1 MTTEIILIRH
11 GETAWNAERRLQG
24 HIDIPLNAEG
34 EQQARALGASLQHT
48 PLAAIISSDLQRAQ
62 QTAQAVAAWHKRQ
75 IHAVQIDQDL
85 RERCFGAF
93 EGLQYDEV
101 ARRYPQAFALW
112 QARDADA
119 LMPAGER
126 EGETFRQFYTRS
138 IAALGRWAARY
149 RGQSIVVVAHGGVL
163 ECAYRAACDIPLSTS
178 RTFAVLNASVN
189 RLIWQDGEFSLRSWG
204 DCTHLNALPMNL
216 DEVDRDV
223 SSKDLREDVEK
234 ALEKAVV

>member
-24 HIDIPLNAEG
+24 HIDISLNAEG
-34 EQQARALGASLQHT
+34 EHQARALGASLQYS
-48 PLAAIISSDLQRAQ
+48 PLAAIISSDLQRAK
-62 QTAQAVAAWHKRQ
+62 QTAQAVAAWHKRR

-93 EGLQYDEV
+93 EGLHYDEI

-126 EGETFRQFYTRS
+126 EGESFRQFYTRC
-138 IAALGRWAARY
+138 IAALGHWAARY
-149 RGQSIVVVAHGGVL
+149 QGQSIAVVAHGGVL
-163 ECAYRAACDIPLSTS
+163 ECAYRAACDIPLSTP

-189 RLIWQDGEFSLRSWG
+189 RLIWQNGKIGLLSWG
-204 DCTHLNALPMNL
+204 DCAHLDALPRSL
-216 DEVDRDV
+216 DEVDRNV
-223 SSKDLREDVEK
+223 AGKYVEK
-234 ALEKAVV
+234 ELEKAVV